1 MSARRAILHASNADK
16 DLMPYIQQAHDDWHL
31 SCVKMMSYASNVPLI
46 TVDNPWS
53 TDGRDNKKGAS
64 MPSGVFLP
72 FETLYKAPK
81 QGTQYFWYDTNT
93 NKIGSGE

>member
-1 MSARRAILHASNADK
+1 LAS
-16 DLMPYIQQAHDDWHL
+16 L
-31 SCVKMMSYASNVPLI
+31 CVKMMSYASNVPLI

-93 NKIGSGE
+93 NEIGSGEQK

>member
-1 MSARRAILHASNADK
+1 
-16 DLMPYIQQAHDDWHL
+16 
-31 SCVKMMSYASNVPLI
+31 MMSYSSNVPLI

-53 TDGRDNKKGAS
+53 TDGRDKGQGAS

-72 FETLYKAPK
+72 FETLYQAPK

-93 NKIGSGE
+93 NKIGVGEQQ

>member
-1 MSARRAILHASNADK
+1 
-16 DLMPYIQQAHDDWHL
+16 
-31 SCVKMMSYASNVPLI
+31 MMSMFQMFNYSRQSR
-46 TVDNPWS
+46 S
-53 TDGRDNKKGAS
+53 TDGRDNKVEFDA
-64 MPSGVFLP
+64 SGVFLP